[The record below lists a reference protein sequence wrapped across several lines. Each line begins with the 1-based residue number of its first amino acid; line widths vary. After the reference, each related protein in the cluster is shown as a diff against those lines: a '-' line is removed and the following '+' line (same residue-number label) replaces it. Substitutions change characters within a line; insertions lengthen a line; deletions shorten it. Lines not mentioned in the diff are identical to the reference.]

1 MGVQYYSSETDIAKH
16 IYFKKDD
23 FLQPLG
29 EFHGSVEMIFMLEGV
44 AEAHLNDKTYEL
56 RPGDIFFADSYE
68 GHWYRHKTSSVLAY
82 VLVLSREYLRDFYD
96 LYSGQTLLT
105 YMSNHEKNEKIFALV
120 EEWYNEPEKTHIKD
134 LGYANILISYFVE
147 GYPLTKRTQKN
158 NREEAIKHLLLYIQ
172 EHYLEDL
179 TLAKVAK
186 DLGYSVDYCSR
197 LLKKYVGRNFREY
210 INMLRVRQANALMAD
225 KSLDMT
231 TLEIL
236 YKCGFQSAVTF
247 YRAKKQFENEGK
259 AMETYINQEE
269 NKEDS

>member
-120 EEWYNEPEKTHIKD
+120 EEWYNESEKTHIKD
-134 LGYANILISYFVE
+134 LGY
-147 GYPLTKRTQKN
+147 
-158 NREEAIKHLLLYIQ
+158 
-172 EHYLEDL
+172 
-179 TLAKVAK
+179 
-186 DLGYSVDYCSR
+186 SR
-197 LLKKYVGRNFREY
+197 LLEWEGGRKNLQCNLERP
-210 INMLRVRQANALMAD
+210 
-225 KSLDMT
+225 SLLFDEKGNPAY
-231 TLEIL
+231 LF
-236 YKCGFQSAVTF
+236 CASGNGSAP
-247 YRAKKQFENEGK
+247 YQFEGK
-259 AMETYINQEE
+259 TYVVCIGLSSRG
-269 NKEDS
+269 DFDL